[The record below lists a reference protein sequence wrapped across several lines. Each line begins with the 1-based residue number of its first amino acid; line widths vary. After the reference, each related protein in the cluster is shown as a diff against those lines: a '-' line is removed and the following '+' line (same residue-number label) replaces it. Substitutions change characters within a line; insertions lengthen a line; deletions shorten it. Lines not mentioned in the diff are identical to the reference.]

1 MPEKTNNEVRVNPLL
16 SVLRQPKIYIRLP
29 SQGKY
34 WKEGSLNISVSGEY
48 PVYSMTARDELLMKT
63 PDALLNGE
71 GIAQVIQNCVPNV
84 LDAWECPQVDVDTLL
99 IAIRLA
105 TYGELMS
112 ISVNHPSIK
121 DEQEFDYEINIREI
135 LDQRQS
141 GTTWED
147 RLEVRPDLVVYLK
160 PLTYRTQTNAQIG
173 EFETQRIMRIVQST
187 ELSEDEKVKAFQQ
200 AFMDLTKKTISIIG
214 RAVYKIESTA
224 GVVEDAEY
232 IDEFITQC
240 DADIFEKIK
249 KRLGILND
257 ANKLQPMII
266 RSTPDMIEAGAPE
279 TIEVPFT
286 FDQSNFFG

>member
-141 GTTWED
+141 GTTWHD
-147 RLEVRPDLVVYLK
+147 RLEVRPDLVV
-160 PLTYRTQTNAQIG
+160 
-173 EFETQRIMRIVQST
+173 
-187 ELSEDEKVKAFQQ
+187 
-200 AFMDLTKKTISIIG
+200 
-214 RAVYKIESTA
+214 
-224 GVVEDAEY
+224 
-232 IDEFITQC
+232 
-240 DADIFEKIK
+240 
-249 KRLGILND
+249 
-257 ANKLQPMII
+257 
-266 RSTPDMIEAGAPE
+266 
-279 TIEVPFT
+279 
-286 FDQSNFFG
+286 

>member
-1 MPEKTNNEVRVNPLL
+1 MTEKTKPEVRVNPLL
-16 SVLRQPKIYIRLP
+16 SVMRQPKIYIRLP

-34 WKEGSLNISVSGEY
+34 WKEGSLNVSVNGEY

-71 GIAQVIQNCVPNV
+71 GIVQVIQNCVPNV
-84 LDAWECPQVDVDTLL
+84 LDAWECPQLDTDTLL

-112 ISVNHPSIK
+112 ITVNHPSIK
-121 DEQEFDYEINIREI
+121 DEQEFDYEVNIREI

-173 EFETQRIMRIVQST
+173 EFETQRIVHIVRDT
-187 ELSEDEKVKAFQQ
+187 ETTEAEKIKAFQD
-200 AFMDLTKKTISIIG
+200 AFLDLTKKTISIIG
-214 RAVYKIESTA
+214 KAVYKIESTA
-224 GVVEDAEY
+224 GVVEDPEF
-232 IDEFITQC
+232 IDEFISQC

-257 ANKLQPMII
+257 TNKLQPMMIKA
-266 RSTPDMIEAGAPE
+266 TPEMIEAGAPE
-279 TIEVPFT
+279 IIEVPFT